1 MNKTSLLLVT
11 LLFFSL
17 FLSAQ
22 KEPAFSNVRYLN
34 SDDGLSQSE
43 VTCLLQDRQGFL
55 WIGTRG
61 GLNRYDGHTFKIF
74 QNQIG
79 NTNSLINNSI
89 ESLFEDSKGKIW
101 IGTKSNGLSCYDPE
115 FDRFEHFQHQSQD
128 TNSISGN
135 RIISIA
141 ESASGDIWVGTWS
154 NGLTIIDRKNGR
166 FRHWS
171 GANTISRIYRARDG
185 KMWLAT
191 SNGFF
196 AFHPDGRLL
205 YDYRGLYGTMAFV
218 NVTEDRRTGKL
229 YLGTWSNGLVE
240 FDPERNSSR
249 QFLHQIDDPR
259 SISSSNAYHI
269 YQDLQ
274 DRIWV
279 GTWGKG
285 LNLFHPETGTFTR
298 YDLSEGR
305 NSGSKELYQDVLCIL
320 QDRSGM
326 LWVGT
331 NGGGVC
337 KIDESVNEFGLLGN
351 APGANGLP
359 NEPVWSIQKDK
370 NGVFWVGTKGNDSL
384 HYSLDGRSFAQLKLP
399 GQAMSA
405 KNGARMLYQSP
416 DETLWLSNNYSL
428 GKIVQTSDGYEVAPV
443 PIRQEGEPVPGR
455 LRQVSRVYETSDGT
469 FWIGRQMDGLLRS
482 NGEGRPEERAYRPY
496 VKDEAPGSLQNNRIS
511 ALLEDRQGR
520 FWIGTY
526 GGLHRYRPEQDDF
539 LHYAKKQDDDRSLS
553 SDIIICLHE
562 DRRGNL
568 WIGTPNGLNMTTPGN
583 GQSLT
588 FECFQVQDGLPNNY
602 IHAILEDESGHLW
615 ISTNKGISKFNPGE
629 RIFYNYDVRDGLQSN
644 SFMEGAAFVDDQGVF
659 YFGGIYGVNIFHPD
673 SIRNDS
679 KAPPVVLTGL
689 KVFNREVQAG
699 LPLNDHLILER
710 SIEYTS
716 RISLTYSE
724 NVFSLDF
731 AALDF
736 RAPSRNAYLY
746 KMEGLEE
753 EWNFASNQRSVTYT
767 NLKPGA
773 YAFLVKAAGNRE
785 SLNESVAR
793 LEIEVL
799 PPWWATWQAYLLYLV
814 VFVSLLLLYRYLI
827 GRQNELE
834 KKLELSR
841 LEREKDME
849 VADMKTR
856 FFTNITH
863 ELRTPLTLIS
873 GPLEEL
879 LERES
884 LGNKSK
890 NYLMTIRYQTSRLLG
905 LVNQLLDFRKAESG
919 HMQLQV
925 AEGNFVHF
933 AREVFLSF
941 REMADQNAIDYRFEA
956 THEEVPLYF
965 DRDKMEIVLCNLLS
979 NAFKYTPPNRRI
991 TLAVRWAGPLQSPDL
1006 PHLAEGCCE
1015 IVVQDSGSGMPP
1027 DLVEKI
1033 FDRFYQI
1040 VNTDSVKLVGTG
1052 IGLALVKNIVDLHQ
1066 GQVQVQSEEGAGSVF
1081 TVRLPIGRNH
1091 FTDKEI
1097 IVDFRNSEDQSHYRM
1112 EPAAVPG
1119 VSVSPDQGLA
1129 PAGTDG
1135 GHLLIVEDN
1144 PEIRTFIRRIFD
1156 DRYAVSE
1163 AENGEQGLILAGK
1176 LMPDLIISDV
1186 MMPVMD
1192 GLEFC
1197 KNLKEDDQT
1206 CHIPFIL
1213 LTARTSTVFQV
1224 QGYHS
1229 GADAYVT
1236 KPFQPSVLK
1245 AQVSSLLLGRQKL
1258 KEYFGKT
1265 ITLQPTDVEIT
1276 SRDEQFLHQVMQLV
1290 EENLDNDNL
1299 SREFLAQ
1306 SMAMS
1311 ASTFYRKIK
1320 ALTGLTIN
1328 AFIRSIRL
1336 KRAAQMMRDS
1346 QLNVSEIAYQ
1356 VGFNDLKYFRSCFK
1370 EQFAVNPSEYIQNQ
1384 NIVSEDSAR

>member
-1 MNKTSLLLVT
+1 MP
-11 LLFFSL
+11 
-17 FLSAQ
+17 AQ
-22 KEPAFSNVRYLN
+22 EVPAFSNIQYLN

-43 VTCLLQDRQGFL
+43 VTCMLQDRQGFL

-61 GLNRYDGHTFKIF
+61 GLNRYDGHSFKVF
-74 QNQIG
+74 QNEIG
-79 NTNSLINNSI
+79 NANSLINNSI
-89 ESLFEDSKGKIW
+89 ESIFEDSKGNIW

-115 FDRFEHFQHQSQD
+115 FDRFEHFQYQPQD

-141 ESASGDIWVGTWS
+141 ESENGDIWVGTWG
-154 NGLTIIDRKNGR
+154 NGLTIIDRENGTFSR
-166 FRHWS
+166 WS
-171 GANTISRIYRARDG
+171 GADNIGRIYRGKDG

-196 AFHPDGRLL
+196 AFAPDGRLL
-205 YDYRGLYGTMAFV
+205 YDHEGPFGTTALV
-218 NVTEDRRTGKL
+218 NVVEDRKTGKI
-229 YLGTWSNGLVE
+229 YLGTWSNGLIE
-240 FDPERNSSR
+240 FDPESRSLR
-249 QFLHQIDDPR
+249 QFLHQKDDPR
-259 SISSSNAYHI
+259 SISSDNAYHI
-269 YQDLQ
+269 YQDLE
-274 DRIWV
+274 DRIWI

-285 LNLFHPETGTFTR
+285 LNLFHPEEGAFTR
-298 YDLSEGR
+298 YDLSGGR
-305 NSGSKELYQDVLCIL
+305 NGGSRELYQDILCVL

-326 LWVGT
+326 LWMGT
-331 NGGGVC
+331 NGGGLC
-337 KIDESVNEFGLLGN
+337 KIDEGVNQFRLLGN
-351 APGANGLP
+351 APGAGGLP
-359 NEPVWSIQKDK
+359 NEPVWSVLKDK
-370 NGVFWVGTKGNDSL
+370 DGVFWVGTKGNDSL
-384 HYSLDGRSFAQLKLP
+384 HYSLDGKTFSRLKLP
-399 GQAMSA
+399 GQASSA
-405 KNGARMLYQSP
+405 KNGVRKLYQSP
-416 DETLWLSNNYSL
+416 DGTLWFSSNYTL
-428 GKIVQTSDGYEVAPV
+428 GKIVRTGDGYEPAPV
-443 PIRQEGEPVPGR
+443 LIRLEGEKEAAR
-455 LRQVSRVYETSDGT
+455 LRQVSTFYQTSDGA
-469 FWIGRQMDGLLRS
+469 FWIGLQMQGLLRS
-482 NGEGRPEERAYRPY
+482 KGNGRPEDQEYRSY
-496 VKDEAPGSLQNNRIS
+496 SMTEASGSLKNNRIS

-526 GGLHRYRPEQDDF
+526 GGLHLYRPEQDDF
-539 LHYAKKQDDDRSLS
+539 LHYAKKQGDVRSLS
-553 SDIIICLHE
+553 SDIIIYLHE

-568 WIGTPNGLNMTTPGN
+568 WIGTPNGLNMASPGPD
-583 GQSLT
+583 QSLT
-588 FECFQVQDGLPNNY
+588 FQCFQEQNGLPNNY
-602 IHAILEDESGHLW
+602 IHAILEDKSGHLW
-615 ISTNKGISKFNPGE
+615 ISTNKGIAKFDPQE
-629 RIFYNYDVRDGLQSN
+629 RIFYNYDVHDGLQSN
-644 SFMEGAAFVDDQGVF
+644 SFMEGTAFADEQGMF
-659 YFGGIYGVNIFHPD
+659 YFGGIYGVNQFHPD
-673 SIRNDS
+673 SIRNNLE
-679 KAPPVVLTGL
+679 APPVVLTGL
-689 KVFNREVQAG
+689 KVFNQEVRAG

-716 RISLTYSE
+716 SISLAYSE

-746 KMEGLEE
+746 KMEGLEG

-773 YAFLVKAAGNRE
+773 YTFMVKAAGNRE

-814 VFVSLLLLYRYLI
+814 VFMSLLLLYRYLI

-884 LGNKSK
+884 LGHKSK
-890 NYLMTIRYQTSRLLG
+890 NYLMTIRYQTNRLLG

-941 REMADQNAIDYRFEA
+941 REMADQNAIDYRFET
-956 THEEVPLYF
+956 THAEVPLYF

-979 NAFKYTPPNRRI
+979 NAFKYTPSHNRI
-991 TLAVRWAGPLQSPDL
+991 TLTIRWVGPVQDTHS
-1006 PHLAEGCCE
+1006 PHLTEGCCE
-1015 IVVQDSGSGMPP
+1015 ILVRDSGEGMPP
-1027 DLVEKI
+1027 DLVEKV
-1033 FDRFYQI
+1033 FDRFYQV

-1052 IGLALVKNIVDLHQ
+1052 IGLALVKNIVELHK
-1066 GQVQVQSEEGAGSVF
+1066 GQVQVRSEAGKGSAF
-1081 TVRLPIGRNH
+1081 TVRLPMGRTH
-1091 FTDKEI
+1091 FTDEQI
-1097 IVDFRNSEDQSHYRM
+1097 IANFKNSEDQSHYRTVAPGLSFPP
-1112 EPAAVPG
+1112 EPGRTRVGQDA
-1119 VSVSPDQGLA
+1119 
-1129 PAGTDG
+1129 

-1144 PEIRTFIRRIFD
+1144 PEIRAFIRRIFD
-1156 DRYAVSE
+1156 DRYTVSE
-1163 AENGEQGLILAGK
+1163 AENGQQGLEVAVEQ
-1176 LMPDLIISDV
+1176 MPDLIISDV

-1192 GLEFC
+1192 GLAFC
-1197 KNLKEDDQT
+1197 KHIKEDDRT
-1206 CHIPFIL
+1206 CHIPLVL

-1236 KPFQPSVLK
+1236 KPFLPSVLK
-1245 AQVSSLLLGRQKL
+1245 AQVGSLLLGRQRL

-1276 SRDEQFLHQVMQLV
+1276 SQDEQFLHKVMQLV
-1290 EENLDNDNL
+1290 EDNLDNDNL
-1299 SREFLAQ
+1299 SRDFLAQ

-1311 ASTFYRKIK
+1311 PSTFYRKIK

-1336 KRAAQMMRDS
+1336 KRAAQLMRDS
-1346 QLNVSEIAYQ
+1346 QLNISEIAYQ
-1356 VGFNDLKYFRSCFK
+1356 VGFNDLKYFRGCFK
-1370 EQFAVNPSEYIQNQ
+1370 EQFSMTPSEYIQNQ
-1384 NIVSEDSAR
+1384 DLMSEGSVQ